1 LTFKTTLASTLTAAA
16 LALAAPLAAQENAPA
31 QMSAEDVTEAQVD
44 AFVQAVLAIEEV
56 RGEYVPKIKAESSEE
71 AQQELAQEA
80 NDAAI
85 QAVKDV
91 DNITPDE
98 YVAIGK
104 VARADEALNK
114 RIMARLQETQQE

>member
-91 DNITPDE
+91 ENITPDE

>member
-1 LTFKTTLASTLTAAA
+1 MTFKTTLASTLTAAA

-91 DNITPDE
+91 ENITPDE